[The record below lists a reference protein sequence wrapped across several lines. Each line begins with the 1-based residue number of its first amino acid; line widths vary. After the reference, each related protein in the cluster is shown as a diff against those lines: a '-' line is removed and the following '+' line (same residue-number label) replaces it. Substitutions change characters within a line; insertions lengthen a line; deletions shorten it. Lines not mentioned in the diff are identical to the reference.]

1 MLRQLM
7 QPEIEEV
14 IEAGAWQRLRD
25 AVDEWPSADVAELL
39 GHLDGSDRVLFF
51 RALPREQA
59 ADVFSHLDPEE
70 QNDLLRDLTDRET
83 REILDRMAPDD
94 RSILLEELPGEVTQ
108 RMLRLL
114 DPEKLEEARELLG
127 YPPESVGRLMT
138 PEYVT
143 VRPEWSVARALEHVR
158 DEGPD
163 SETVNMVYV
172 ADERGTL
179 LDDLRLRTLVL
190 ADPEARV
197 DDLMDRSYARLSAFQ
212 DREEAVREIQRY
224 DLVALPVVDSQGMLL
239 GIVTVDDL
247 LDVAQAEAT
256 EDIQKGASVAPLEV
270 GYRNTPI
277 TGLYGKR
284 IGWLLGL
291 VVLNLLSSGVIAA
304 YEETL
309 SGALALAFFI
319 PLLIDTGGNTG
330 AQSATLLIRA
340 LATEDVRMGEWAL
353 TLGKELAV
361 GALLGGSLG
370 VAAWAMGL
378 FRGGT
383 DIAVVVGLS
392 MFSIVLVTNLVG
404 MALPFVLDRVGV
416 DPATASAPLVT
427 SVADVG
433 GLLIYFAIASRVL
446 GV

>member
-14 IEAGAWQRLRD
+14 IEAGAWQRLRE
-25 AVDEWPSADVAELL
+25 AVGEWPSADVAELL
-39 GHLDGSDRVLFF
+39 HHLDGSDRVLFF
-51 RALPREQA
+51 RALPREQS

-83 REILDRMAPDD
+83 REILDQLAPDD
-94 RSILLEELPGEVTQ
+94 RSILLEELPGEITK

-143 VRPEWSVARALEHVR
+143 VRPRWTVARALEHVR
-158 DEGPD
+158 EEGPD
-163 SETVNMVYV
+163 SETVNMLYV
-172 ADERGTL
+172 IDDRGTL
-179 LDDLRLRTLVL
+179 LDDLRLRSLVL

-224 DLVALPVVDSQGMLL
+224 DLVALPVVDSRGTLL

-247 LDVAQAEAT
+247 LDVAEAEAT
-256 EDIQKGASVAPLEV
+256 EDIQKGASVAPLEA
-270 GYRNTPI
+270 GYRNTRVA
-277 TGLYGKR
+277 GLYGKR

-340 LATEDVRMGEWAL
+340 LATGDVRMGEWAL

-361 GALLGGSLG
+361 GALLGVSLG

-383 DIAVVVGLS
+383 EIAVVVGLS
-392 MFSIVLVTNLVG
+392 MFSIVVVTNLVG
-404 MALPFVLDRVGV
+404 MALPFLLDRVGV